1 MAKRIEKLQRD
12 FLWTGI
18 GDECKLHLVNW
29 SKVCSPV
36 KNGGLGIWCLRRFNF
51 VLLGKWLWRMV
62 WRMMPFREGSL
73 GRSMGINGVVG
84 VHNLCLGH
92 MVFVCGSSL
101 EVAG

>member
-73 GRSMGINGVVG
+73 GEVWESVGWLVYKIFVWGIWCLYVE
-84 VHNLCLGH
+84 VH
-92 MVFVCGSSL
+92 
-101 EVAG
+101 